1 MAVATT
7 SPLGRS
13 PGMARG
19 AGRGVDRDRE
29 FRLAR
34 RHSRRVRV
42 LRIAL
47 PLMAMG
53 ILSLYALPS
62 FLRVSVDKGR
72 GTASV
77 RAIELEKGALKM
89 IEPHVR
95 GVNEKNESY
104 DFTADTATQASVK
117 ADEMYLVNVRGRMTG
132 QDGKVTTLTAPDG
145 THNSKADL
153 ITFNNGVT
161 IRREPGLVAE
171 FQTATAFMKEQKAIS
186 NTPVVVRLHESTIHA
201 DGVTLYWGESRAIFE
216 GNVRTHVERQEPA
229 AGEAQPKTSPQ
240 QPQPDGGTWSA
251 APAIGSPDDAT
262 NGMASEGE
270 LNR

>member
-1 MAVATT
+1 MALVTT
-7 SPLGRS
+7 SPVGRNAAMS
-13 PGMARG
+13 RAADRG
-19 AGRGVDRDRE
+19 IDRDRE

-34 RHSRRVRV
+34 RHSRLVRV
-42 LRIAL
+42 LRIVL

-72 GTASV
+72 GTATV

-104 DFTADTATQASVK
+104 DFTADSATQASVK
-117 ADEMYLVNVRGRMTG
+117 ADEMYLLNVRGRMTG
-132 QDGKVTTLTAPDG
+132 QDGKLTTLAAPDG
-145 THNSKADL
+145 THNSKAEQ
-153 ITFNNGVT
+153 ISFNNGVT
-161 IRREPGLVAE
+161 IRREPGLAAE
-171 FQTATAFMKEQKAIS
+171 FQTATAYMKEQKAVS

-201 DGVTLYWGESRAIFE
+201 DGMTLYWGESRAIFE
-216 GNVRTHVERQEPA
+216 GNVRTHIERQEPA
-229 AGEAQPKTSPQ
+229 AGEAQSKGSR
-240 QPQPDGGTWSA
+240 QPQTDGGAWSTV
-251 APAIGSPDDAT
+251 PAIGLPDDAA
-262 NGMASEGE
+262 NVMESDGG

>member
-1 MAVATT
+1 MAVASTPT
-7 SPLGRS
+7 IGRNAAK
-13 PGMARG
+13 AR
-19 AGRGVDRDRE
+19 AGERVIDRDRE

-42 LRIAL
+42 LRIVL

-72 GTASV
+72 GTATV

-95 GVNEKNESY
+95 GVSEKNESY
-104 DFTADTATQASVK
+104 DFTADSATQASVK

-132 QDGKVTTLTAPDG
+132 LDGKLTTLTAPDG
-145 THNSKADL
+145 TYNSKSEQ
-153 ITFNNGVT
+153 ITFSNGVA
-161 IRREPGLVAE
+161 IKREPGLAAG
-171 FQTATAFMKEQKAIS
+171 FQTATASLKEQSAVS

-216 GNVRTHVERQEPA
+216 GNVRTHVVRQEPA
-229 AGEAQPKTSPQ
+229 AAEVRPERSRQPE
-240 QPQPDGGTWSA
+240 PDGNDAWSA
-251 APAIGSPDDAT
+251 APAIGLPEGAT
-262 NGMASEGE
+262 NGMASEGG